1 MISLLDGTLQLDID
15 LLKLCL
21 SIQCSSMLNSV
32 LLMLKS
38 LYSEEWIEVG
48 DQILT
53 RLRRH
58 QCNYILIYTVAQNI
72 SFISSIQVSWML
84 PLSLWCMELVFLFS
98 FLLLP
103 SLISICTLLKD
114 SWLLTSCNSHPPLMT
129 RWPRMQSVFS
139 DGLPSF
145 ISSLDIGWW
154 VANKSSRMFI
164 HSFLTHK
171 LLCLL
176 VILSITSWLTKL
188 SQWL

>member
-1 MISLLDGTLQLDID
+1 MAPSMILLLDGTLQLDID

-72 SFISSIQVSWML
+72 SFISSIQVS
-84 PLSLWCMELVFLFS
+84 
-98 FLLLP
+98 
-103 SLISICTLLKD
+103 
-114 SWLLTSCNSHPPLMT
+114 
-129 RWPRMQSVFS
+129 
-139 DGLPSF
+139 
-145 ISSLDIGWW
+145 
-154 VANKSSRMFI
+154 
-164 HSFLTHK
+164 
-171 LLCLL
+171 
-176 VILSITSWLTKL
+176 
-188 SQWL
+188 